1 MGQSIGDG
9 FRADSGFVSQTDF
22 DLLDASF
29 GYSWKGR
36 PGAFVSEVNAQVNMG
51 HLVTNE
57 TNELLSRIRSVAL
70 DTTLPLHTRIG
81 VSFSSNE
88 QVFAGSAFD
97 LSELSIDFSTR
108 PVRGINDLARFTGG
122 NQIDFANVQRGD
134 QLSFSHFL
142 GYNITQHLLVNLSQT
157 FQVLDVPGGEL
168 FRTVL
173 TDLRFSYLIS
183 RASFFRISLIHQATR
198 RNSELYEFA
207 IDKRSDSV
215 EAELLYSYKLNPQT
229 VFFLGYTTSGIENE
243 RLSGLGKTSDNVF
256 VKLSYAWIQ

>member
-1 MGQSIGDG
+1 MGQ
-9 FRADSGFVSQTDF
+9 
-22 DLLDASF
+22 
-29 GYSWKGR
+29 
-36 PGAFVSEVNAQVNMG
+36 
-51 HLVTNE
+51 LVTNE

-70 DTTLPLHTRIG
+70 GTTLPLHTRIG

-88 QVFAGSAFD
+88 RFSPDLFLLFAGSAFD

-108 PVRGINDLARFTGG
+108 PVRGINYLARFTGG
-122 NQIDFANVQRGD
+122 NQIDFANVQQGD
-134 QLSFSHFL
+134 QLSFSHIL
-142 GYNITQHLLVNLSQT
+142 GYNITQEHLLVNLSQT

-173 TDLRFSYLIS
+173 TDLRFSYLFS

-198 RNSELYEFA
+198 RNSELYGFA

-256 VKLSYAWIQ
+256 VKLSYALIQ